1 MVIIVRRICFLVFV
15 VWVFHKYQFLV
26 RREGYQQPWLLVP
39 TYLVAKLTSAFSYVR
54 SEQNGTVTCGSEQSI
69 KIASYGRHPFLFL
82 RIPLVFG
89 VEIKPPP
96 KRIQSK
102 KLEDQHC
109 DQQPWR
115 IATSPLF
122 VFQFSLWLPNLT
134 RYLDFLCTEL
144 VEEVFPRERWAI
156 IKLRTHTDQV
166 AI

>member
-26 RREGYQQPWLLVP
+26 RREGYQQPWLPVP
-39 TYLVAKLTSAFSYVR
+39 TYLIAKLTSAFSYVR

-89 VEIKPPP
+89 VKLNRRLREY
-96 KRIQSK
+96 RAENSK
-102 KLEDQHC
+102 IIA

-144 VEEVFPRERWAI
+144 VEEVLPRERWVI
-156 IKLRTHTDQV
+156 IKLRKHTDQV
-166 AI
+166 AL